1 MRQKWGFVMNIKTE
15 LLKEYIADYI
25 NNHIEDFE
33 IDANKNTNTV
43 AINIL
48 AEIQK
53 IIKKKNYSDFEMIEE
68 IVKVFEKYK
77 LDFGSCNDF

>member
-1 MRQKWGFVMNIKTE
+1 MNIKTE

-33 IDANKNTNTV
+33 IDANKITNTV

-53 IIKKKNYSDFEMIEE
+53 IIKNNNYSDFEMIEE

-77 LDFGSCNDF
+77 LDFGSCNDL